1 LQTQGVLQYCMLV
14 TGTATSGGGTSGVD
28 AGTRNPPVFISLSAI
43 RHARKS
49 AGALLAASATLADP
63 QVRAKAKSKQAA
75 EAAVASGLHE
85 AHTASAKT
93 K

>member
-1 LQTQGVLQYCMLV
+1 MLHCCMLV
-14 TGTATSGGGTSGVD
+14 TGTAASAGGTSGMD

-49 AGALLAASATLADP
+49 AAALLVASATLADP
-63 QVRAKAKSKQAA
+63 NVRAKAKSKQAA
-75 EAAVASGLHE
+75 EAVAASGPE
-85 AHTASAKT
+85 AHAASAKN